1 MESIVVT
8 RFVITICCCISLAG
22 CNNSHSVPL
31 SGRIEGLSMAPG
43 LRDGEVVSWVPVQS
57 DAYQRYVPVVCELNN
72 KLVTKRIVGLP
83 GEIIEIIDGEL
94 VVDGEMLRKDPP
106 LLQQFGLIVDC
117 QADSWRDLNRSWKQS
132 NNVWICENVSSDQFS
147 WLDFQPQ
154 VSRGVVPDIG
164 SLCFYDD
171 VSWLPM
177 ETRRLE
183 IVRDVGMSAVLD
195 IDLPEGC
202 GLEIRVK
209 KDGLVARL
217 VVKNDGALAV
227 IAGRLDGQYVVAAWP
242 VIREQQKKFHERGN
256 GKGSGFSDKLPEDW
270 SAQWDISNAQEKSRN
285 ESSLALG
292 IKLLSENENASGTV
306 IAEELFIW
314 RDVHWL
320 SVPNKRKWPV
330 PVEHVFVLGDCPAA
344 SRDSRHWG
352 PIAIGTIQGKVVQP
366 LSSEPLPFWLHQ
378 N

>member
-1 MESIVVT
+1 
-8 RFVITICCCISLAG
+8 
-22 CNNSHSVPL
+22 
-31 SGRIEGLSMAPG
+31 MAPE

-117 QADSWRDLNRSWKQS
+117 QTDSWRDLNRSWKQS
-132 NNVWICENVSSDQFS
+132 NNVWMCENVCSDQFS

-183 IVRDVGMSAVLD
+183 IVRDVG
-195 IDLPEGC
+195 I
-202 GLEIRVK
+202 
-209 KDGLVARL
+209 
-217 VVKNDGALAV
+217 
-227 IAGRLDGQYVVAAWP
+227 
-242 VIREQQKKFHERGN
+242 
-256 GKGSGFSDKLPEDW
+256 
-270 SAQWDISNAQEKSRN
+270 
-285 ESSLALG
+285 
-292 IKLLSENENASGTV
+292 
-306 IAEELFIW
+306 
-314 RDVHWL
+314 
-320 SVPNKRKWPV
+320 
-330 PVEHVFVLGDCPAA
+330 
-344 SRDSRHWG
+344 
-352 PIAIGTIQGKVVQP
+352 
-366 LSSEPLPFWLHQ
+366 
-378 N
+378 

>member
-1 MESIVVT
+1 MTIC
-8 RFVITICCCISLAG
+8 FVITICFCISLAG

-31 SGRIEGLSMAPG
+31 SGKIEGLSMAPG

-132 NNVWICENVSSDQFS
+132 NNVWICENVCSDQFS

-164 SLCFYDD
+164 SVCFYDD

-183 IVRDVGMSAVLD
+183 IVRDVGISAVLD
-195 IDLPEGC
+195 IDLQEGC

-256 GKGSGFSDKLPEDW
+256 GKGSGSF
-270 SAQWDISNAQEKSRN
+270 
-285 ESSLALG
+285 
-292 IKLLSENENASGTV
+292 
-306 IAEELFIW
+306 
-314 RDVHWL
+314 
-320 SVPNKRKWPV
+320 
-330 PVEHVFVLGDCPAA
+330 
-344 SRDSRHWG
+344 
-352 PIAIGTIQGKVVQP
+352 
-366 LSSEPLPFWLHQ
+366 
-378 N
+378 

>member
-1 MESIVVT
+1 MVT
-8 RFVITICCCISLAG
+8 CFVITICFCISLAG

-31 SGRIEGLSMAPG
+31 SGKIEGLSMAPG
-43 LRDGEVVSWVPVQS
+43 LRDGEVVSWAPVQS

-132 NNVWICENVSSDQFS
+132 NNVWICENVCSDQFS

-183 IVRDVGMSAVLD
+183 IVRDVGISAVLD
-195 IDLPEGC
+195 IDLQEGC

-242 VIREQQKKFHERGN
+242 VIREEQKKFHERGN
-256 GKGSGFSDKLPEDW
+256 GKGSDLSDQLPEEW

-320 SVPNKRKWPV
+320 SVPNKRKWPI
-330 PVEHVFVLGDCPAA
+330 PAEHVFVLGDCPAA